1 MLTPSNVMPAAPSP
15 TGKTASVAPSDPRSL
30 LTVPSKKFVTQ
41 TLAPSNAAPKGP
53 LPAGNVPTGAPV
65 APSSFVT
72 VSLILFATPRL
83 TPSQAGP
90 VGRVP
95 TRNVASVVP
104 SRASFVTVE
113 SFRFSTQMLF
123 PPLTRPPGPWPT
135 GNVPSIDPSLGSSWV
150 TVSSPRL
157 ATQIPEGSASTATG
171 WLPTDTVSSVLPS
184 LARTRVTVF
193 WNCEAIQSEIPSDAS
208 ASLCAN
214 VRCRRMCRS
223 GTSSQGRRRTPA
235 RSEHHRRVLI
245 GRERDGVEEDVPAD
259 PIAEELLDLDEV
271 RGGDGA
277 RAIGAGRVHEID
289 DDLAAFDQVLVEA
302 DRLAVV
308 GDQGHV
314 REMVA
319 LEPLSRIHARPGG
332 IDGIRPWPERIA
344 AVGVRA
350 GLPGPG
356 RDPGRDG
363 PQTEGRQSRPSCH
376 R

>member
-1 MLTPSNVMPAAPSP
+1 MLGIGHA
-15 TGKTASVAPSDPRSL
+15 L
-30 LTVPSKKFVTQ
+30 
-41 TLAPSNAAPKGP
+41 
-53 LPAGNVPTGAPV
+53 
-65 APSSFVT
+65 
-72 VSLILFATPRL
+72 
-83 TPSQAGP
+83 
-90 VGRVP
+90 
-95 TRNVASVVP
+95 
-104 SRASFVTVE
+104 
-113 SFRFSTQMLF
+113 
-123 PPLTRPPGPWPT
+123 
-135 GNVPSIDPSLGSSWV
+135 
-150 TVSSPRL
+150 
-157 ATQIPEGSASTATG
+157 
-171 WLPTDTVSSVLPS
+171 
-184 LARTRVTVF
+184 
-193 WNCEAIQSEIPSDAS
+193 
-208 ASLCAN
+208 
-214 VRCRRMCRS
+214 S
-223 GTSSQGRRRTPA
+223 GTPDHQRLRAVADHSDVVGLVRVFDGVGVGKAERFAQTFDVVGCAGQERPA
-235 RSEHHRRVLI
+235 RADVVRPRVACEHHRRVLI

-289 DDLAAFDQVLVEA
+289 DDLAVFDQVLVEA